1 MHYNI
6 KLINDKYDFEITGA
20 SFIGEPVDGTMLF
33 MTHKVKRLLPNMEG
47 HKNCLVFVEN
57 GMEIDENLM
66 EDNCFM
72 FSDDPQREYAK
83 LAITIDKEEK
93 EKNKKRKHILTQ
105 EGYYKGEGVKIGAD
119 TIIEA
124 GCFIDHDV
132 VIGNNCYIKSG
143 TVIRNAIIGDNFECF
158 ERVTIGT
165 DCFFIAEDENNNE
178 FRIPSFGKVIIG
190 NNVCMGAGTVIE
202 RGFNRNTRIND
213 YVKLD
218 ANVAIGHDCLIH
230 EHVKAT
236 AGATIA
242 GFVEIKQGAYIAM
255 NATIKQRL
263 TIGENATVGMGAAV
277 ITNVKDGITVF
288 GNPTKKYDFGFLK

>member
-6 KLINDKYDFEITGA
+6 NAINEKYDFEISGA

-33 MTHKVKRLLPNMEG
+33 MTHKVKRLLPNMKG

-57 GMEIDENLM
+57 GMEIDEDLM
-66 EDNCFM
+66 QDNCFM

-83 LAITIDKEEK
+83 LAIIIDKEDK
-93 EKNKKRKHILTQ
+93 EKNRNRKHILTP
-105 EGYYKGEGVKIGAD
+105 EGYYKGENVEIGTG

-132 VIGNNCYIKSG
+132 VIGDNCYIKAG
-143 TVIRNAIIGDNFECF
+143 TVIRNAVIGNDFECF

-165 DCFFIAEDENNNE
+165 DCFFIAEDDNNNE
-178 FRIPSFGKVIIG
+178 FRIPSFGKVLIG
-190 NNVCMGAGTVIE
+190 NNVSIGSGAVIE
-202 RGFNRNTRIND
+202 RGFNRDTRIND

-218 ANVAIGHDCLIH
+218 ENVAIGHDCLLH

-236 AGATIA
+236 VGATVA
-242 GFVEIKQGAYIAM
+242 GLVEIKTGAYIAM
-255 NATIKQRL
+255 NSTIKQRV